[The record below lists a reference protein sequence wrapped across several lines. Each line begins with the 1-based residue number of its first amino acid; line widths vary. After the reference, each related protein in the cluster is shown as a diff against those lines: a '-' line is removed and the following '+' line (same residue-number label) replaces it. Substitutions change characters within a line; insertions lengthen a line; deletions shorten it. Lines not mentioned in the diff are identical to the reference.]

1 MAKVSIPLFY
11 DVSIRN
17 WVSEAG
23 STSIISKIALGQLN
37 DVDIVLAIVQ
47 DGAVIEL
54 TSPTWILGI
63 KELNAQSGDY
73 LIQETSATKTG
84 TGTATR
90 YTFNFSFDSV
100 ELRTFLAALD
110 PNEDYCALEIRDTT
124 NGIVTAP
131 ALTIAPYA
139 AYTVDGT
146 TPTSA
151 LGILVVAS
159 GKTATVNNTITLT
172 GTDATTYDLDE
183 MGGGG
188 DAVLY
193 TAQTLTGPQQEQA
206 QINIALGPDD
216 DVTHNSL
223 TIFGGVN
230 VGDELD
236 TLAGL
241 ISTNTSAIG
250 SLSTS
255 KMDKSSNLSD
265 LTSAAT
271 ARTNL
276 GLGTLATQNGTAPSG
291 SIVGTTD
298 TQTLTNKSIAATQLT
313 GDIAVARIAT
323 ALMTPGPIGGTTPST
338 VTGTTITGTAFNL
351 IPATGVETMQSSGAE
366 LVFKYATQNNA
377 LISLYGLHYC
387 SDGYVVFSSSST
399 QHATGRD
406 IRMKRYA
413 AGVMGFDDNTG
424 NARDIRVRSV
434 QHDRTDTASGTTG
447 AQTINKGAGSVNAA
461 AAATSLVVTN
471 SLVTA
476 STIILATLQTN
487 DATAAIKAVVAA
499 SGSFTIHLTAPTA
512 ETRIGWQIS
521 A

>member
-23 STSIISKIALGQLN
+23 ATSIISKIALGQLN
-37 DVDIVLAIVQ
+37 EVDIVLAIVQ

-73 LIQETSATKTG
+73 LIQETTATKTG

-90 YTFNFSFDSV
+90 YTFNFSFDST
-100 ELRTFLAALD
+100 ELRTFLATLD

-131 ALTIAPYA
+131 ALTISPYA
-139 AYTVDGT
+139 AYTIDGT

-159 GKTATVNNTITLT
+159 GKTATINNTITLT
-172 GTDATTYDLDE
+172 GTDATAYDLDE

-193 TAQTLTGPQQEQA
+193 TLQTLTSPQKEQA
-206 QINIALGPDD
+206 ATNIGLGVDD
-216 DVTHNSL
+216 DVAHNSL

-236 TLAGL
+236 TLAGS
-241 ISTNTSAIG
+241 ISTNSSAIG
-250 SLSTS
+250 ALSTS

-265 LTSAAT
+265 VASAAT

-276 GLGTLATQNGTAPSG
+276 GLGTLATQSGTAPAG
-291 SIVGTTD
+291 AIVGTTD

-323 ALMTPGPIGGTTPST
+323 ALTMPGPIGGTTPST
-338 VTGTTITGTAFNL
+338 AVFSSVTGTSGTDNFGGATLTIDGYTRVSNGVFTVGAPNQTKFMVEVANQMKVVVSSPTVIGWSSGTGVDTDLATFRGSIQLGLERVDANTVGVNNGTAGTYRDL
-351 IPATGVETMQSSGAE
+351 KARVLEATTALKAPSFTVGTVPSVATYAQGIIYVSNETGGA
-366 LVFKYATQNNA
+366 VIAF
-377 LISLYGLHYC
+377 
-387 SDGYVVFSSSST
+387 SDGT
-399 QHATGRD
+399 DWR
-406 IRMKRYA
+406 
-413 AGVMGFDDNTG
+413 
-424 NARDIRVRSV
+424 RVT
-434 QHDRTDTASGTTG
+434 DRA
-447 AQTINKGAGSVNAA
+447 
-461 AAATSLVVTN
+461 
-471 SLVTA
+471 
-476 STIILATLQTN
+476 II
-487 DATAAIKAVVAA
+487 
-499 SGSFTIHLTAPTA
+499 S
-512 ETRIGWQIS
+512 
-521 A
+521 